1 MNNKYVELEEWEK
14 LRKSGAITEAE
25 FENEKNKLLYEKR
38 EIKEV
43 NTVLDNRIKVS
54 KLIFIICTV
63 LLVISII
70 FIIINIKNSRSENGD
85 IQDELE
91 YKTAKEMYEFTGKE
105 KYKNEMEKIERKMKK
120 ENMTENFYCY
130 GMYLFGGATVILLAI
145 GVIIKVK
152 EKGGIKI
159 VD

>member
-91 YKTAKEMYEFTGKE
+91 YETAKEMYEFTGKE